1 MKKVGIMQPYIF
13 SYIGYWQL
21 IHAVDIF
28 VVLDDVNFIT
38 RGYINRN
45 SILVNGMEYKFS
57 IPVRKCSQDKL
68 ICESELC
75 FTKQEREKFLKM
87 IFMAYK
93 KAPEFEK
100 VYPVLEMIINHDTQ
114 DVTEFIIYS
123 IQKICEYLFIE
134 TEICRS
140 VELKKNNKLRAQERI
155 LEICRV
161 LGADTYIN
169 PCGGYELYSQERFQ
183 REHMDL
189 YFLSPKMSE
198 ITYQQF
204 ANSFIPNLSII
215 DMLMFN
221 SVEKIKFFLEK
232 YELIK

>member
-1 MKKVGIMQPYIF
+1 MTAGIMQPYIF
-13 SYIGYWQL
+13 PYIGYWQL
-21 IHAVDIF
+21 IHAVDTF

-45 SILVNGMEYKFS
+45 SILVNGKECKFS
-57 IPVRKCSQDKL
+57 IPVRKCSQNKR

-100 VYPVLEMIINHDTQ
+100 VYPVVEMIINNDTQ
-114 DVTEFIIYS
+114 DVTDFIVYS
-123 IQKICEYLFIE
+123 LHRICEYLSIE
-134 TEICRS
+134 TMICRS
-140 VELKKNNKLRAQERI
+140 SELEKNHDLKAQERI
-155 LEICRV
+155 IEICRV

-169 PCGGYELYSQERFQ
+169 PCGGHELYSQERFQ
-183 REHMDL
+183 KEHMNL
-189 YFLSPKMSE
+189 YFLSPEMSE

-204 ANSFIPNLSII
+204 GNAFIPSLSII
-215 DMLMFN
+215 DLLMFN
-221 SVEKIKFFLEK
+221 SVEKTKGFLGK
-232 YELIK
+232 YTLNK